1 MTYLKQYTKYN
12 RHKRIFGQVIDHFI
26 AWLKKAQNV
35 PPPYLLILDG
45 CSSHVSS
52 VATLRK
58 LIDAQV
64 HALTM
69 PAHTSSVLQPLD
81 VGVFAPFK
89 AFLRKATADIRLEG
103 TRSQFLPKAD
113 MAEVRLQGLGNR
125 RVLVQRGC
133 RFPQRWSVAR
143 QPRTRR

>member
-1 MTYLKQYTKYN
+1 VSASASESGYVDE
-12 RHKRIFGQVIDHFI
+12 RIFGQVIDHFI
-26 AWLKKAQNV
+26 AWLKAQNV

-89 AFLRKATADIRLEG
+89 GFIYFLY
-103 TRSQFLPKAD
+103 
-113 MAEVRLQGLGNR
+113 VYY
-125 RVLVQRGC
+125 C
-133 RFPQRWSVAR
+133 
-143 QPRTRR
+143 